1 MRPINLILFLKL
13 LTEIHR
19 ADVERR
25 FQRSLHNLF
34 ELYLPLADR
43 WTALDNAIGALKPIA
58 HDTAHR
64 THLKEPDKWRNL
76 KQLAH

>member
-1 MRPINLILFLKL
+1 
-13 LTEIHR
+13 
-19 ADVERR
+19 
-25 FQRSLHNLF
+25 
-34 ELYLPLADR
+34 LPLADR